1 VPDGKCRLDAA
12 SLGCTALVLVK
23 DLGVESSLH
32 KSDGVGIILSH
43 SQDKEPI
50 LSFKFFAFLSV
61 LALLLAAC
69 SVGELPPQN
78 VPPTLPPTLPAPTA
92 TAPKPASLA
101 QATVAPT
108 AVPANAPAAARVNGQ
123 VILQSEFEKNVAR
136 RQAEMAKQG
145 INLSTPEG
153 QAALAEMRSQ
163 ILEGMIEQELIDQE
177 AAKQGITVT
186 QAEVDT
192 AVNQS
197 IADSGGADAFNK
209 YLTDVAGMTLDEYR
223 EGQREGM
230 LTQKVIDRVT
240 RDVPMTGEQ
249 VHARHILLNTKAEAD
264 SVLAQLRAG
273 ADFATLAQRYS
284 KDTITS
290 AGGGDLGWFPRGG
303 LFDAALEKAAFDLQ
317 PGQISGVVQSDL
329 GGQTVYHIVQVIER
343 DPARALS
350 DDALLA
356 ARRAAFQKWLDDLKA
371 AAKIERLVK

>member
-1 VPDGKCRLDAA
+1 LAPAQETLLIRAIGRNPCDG
-12 SLGCTALVLVK
+12 
-23 DLGVESSLH
+23 SSLH

-43 SQDKEPI
+43 HQDKEPI
-50 LSFKFFAFLSV
+50 LSSKLFAFLATLAV
-61 LALLLAAC
+61 LLTSC
-69 SVGELPPQN
+69 SLGDVPPQN
-78 VPPTLPPTLPAPTA
+78 VSPTVPPTQPAPTA
-92 TAPKPASLA
+92 TVLKPAVSP
-101 QATVAPT
+101 QATVTPT
-108 AVPANAPAAARVNGQ
+108 AVPANAPAAARVNGKPI
-123 VILQSEFEKNVAR
+123 VLAEFEKNVSR

-145 INLSTPEG
+145 INLDTPEG
-153 QAALAEMRSQ
+153 QAALAEMRRQ

-177 AAKQGITVT
+177 AAKQGISVS

-197 IADSGGADAFNK
+197 IADSGGMEAFNK

-230 LTQKVIDRVT
+230 LTQKVIESVT
-240 RDVPMTGEQ
+240 RNVPMTGEQ

-317 PGQISGVVQSDL
+317 PGQISGAVQSDL
-329 GGQTVYHIVQVIER
+329 GGQIVYHIVQVIER
-343 DPARALS
+343 DPARPLS

-356 ARRAAFQKWLDDLKA
+356 ARRTAFQHWLDDLKA
-371 AAKIERLVK
+371 AAKIERLIK